1 MREGEKMIREKQK
14 RLDIDFTIKAIQNN
28 MKVL

>member
-1 MREGEKMIREKQK
+1 MREGKKMKKEKQK

-28 MKVL
+28 IKVL